1 MKNLKNIT
9 HNFCNNDKKAA
20 SMFKFTHDFSQSMDL
35 FYTFKPFCKHNKTKK
50 SVIWFWFR
58 NLHFSAIVFC
68 IFNEKNGKITYE
80 SVPLCTLPIPNVT
93 THQLPICQTLTFP
106 KQFSSTGFW
115 TRASSLRSSLHY
127 PLDRWYLAFRRMKK
141 SIDKPKNIILLPV
154 SKNRSFRVMCT
165 KTSMLLYIMINHNMG
180 INCLVS
186 ENHSLQEVGFYASHQ
201 QIKIPL
207 NFLLKFSLP
216 KAKLCFSM
224 V

>member
-1 MKNLKNIT
+1 M
-9 HNFCNNDKKAA
+9 
-20 SMFKFTHDFSQSMDL
+20 
-35 FYTFKPFCKHNKTKK
+35 
-50 SVIWFWFR
+50 
-58 NLHFSAIVFC
+58 IVFC
-68 IFNEKNGKITYE
+68 TYFQWKKRQYHLQIN
-80 SVPLCTLPIPNVT
+80 SPLPIPNVYT
-93 THQLPICQTLTFP
+93 NQLPICQTLTFP

-186 ENHSLQEVGFYASHQ
+186 ENHSLQEVDFVGSHQ

-207 NFLLKFSLP
+207 NFHLKFSLSE
-216 KAKLCFSM
+216 AKLSSFTVKCY
-224 V
+224 

>member
-1 MKNLKNIT
+1 MWCFADAPSILLKSRGGGQCIYSILLNHYVSTI
-9 HNFCNNDKKAA
+9 KQK
-20 SMFKFTHDFSQSMDL
+20 SLWSDL
-35 FYTFKPFCKHNKTKK
+35 R
-50 SVIWFWFR
+50 I
-58 NLHFSAIVFC
+58 C
-68 IFNEKNGKITYE
+68 IFQELLFVFSIQKNGKIIYE
-80 SVPLCTLPIPNVT
+80 SLPFCTLPIPNVT
-93 THQLPICQTLTFP
+93 THQPPICQTLAFP

-141 SIDKPKNIILLPV
+141 NVDKPKNIILLPV

-186 ENHSLQEVGFYASHQ
+186 ENHSLQEVDFTASHQ
-201 QIKIPL
+201 QIKIPS

-216 KAKLCFSM
+216 
-224 V
+224 

>member
-1 MKNLKNIT
+1 
-9 HNFCNNDKKAA
+9 
-20 SMFKFTHDFSQSMDL
+20 MFLYFQ
-35 FYTFKPFCKHNKTKK
+35 
-50 SVIWFWFR
+50 W
-58 NLHFSAIVFC
+58 
-68 IFNEKNGKITYE
+68 KNGKITYE
-80 SVPLCTLPIPNVT
+80 SVPLRTLPIPNVT

-115 TRASSLRSSLHY
+115 TPASSLRSSLHY
-127 PLDRWYLAFRRMKK
+127 PLDHWYLAFRRMKK
-141 SIDKPKNIILLPV
+141 SIDKPKIIILLPV

-186 ENHSLQEVGFYASHQ
+186 ENHSLQEVGFIASHQ

-216 KAKLCFSM
+216 KAKLCFFM
-224 V
+224 VKCY